1 MAKSI
6 GALLRKVLARDDK
19 DREQYLDI
27 LRSGCSRYPV
37 DTIKLGAVDMTTSGP
52 MEDVIAL
59 FGHLIDQTEELLD

>member
-37 DTIKLGAVDMTTSGP
+37 DTIKLGAVDMTTAGP
-52 MEDVIAL
+52 MEDVIDL
-59 FGHLIDQTEELLD
+59 FGRLIDQTEELLD